1 MTEQSSLSLQG
12 LMEHFAS
19 VYHNRDQA
27 ARRAHQQG
35 RKIIGRTSHDIP
47 VEPLLAAGFFPVLIT
62 ADLSRATPFA
72 DLYVDPELPGETR
85 ILCESISTGDQAFLD
100 LLILARAQDKLYYVL
115 KEIYRLGRAPKMPPL
130 LMLDL
135 MPSQRDSVL
144 AYNRNRYQAFL
155 DRLTRLSNGALNKES
170 LRAACVLTNQI
181 RALHRQIQDLRLQGR
196 ISGSQAL
203 QVIGAGVFMDL
214 ADYARDLATLITQ
227 LKTLPASPKKDSG
240 VKKGSGVLII
250 SAEPLRFTQLHE
262 MIESLGGTVMAEDDV
277 WGSRTASSDIALD
290 GSIEEAIFTKY
301 TVQSSGPDSFPA
313 AKRDEFLLSMLKRDE
328 IGAIVFYVPPSDRK
342 LGWDLPRLTQ
352 MIEASGRPCLKL
364 FHDLATPKGAEAIKS
379 ELSAFLS
386 SHSTLT
392 TQRGA

>member
-1 MTEQSSLSLQG
+1 MKEQNSASLQN
-12 LMEHFAS
+12 LFEHFAN
-19 VYHNRDQA
+19 VYHNRELA
-27 ARRAHQQG
+27 AQKAHQLG

-85 ILCESISTGDQAFLD
+85 ILFESISTGDQAFLD
-100 LLILARAQDKLYYVL
+100 LLILARAQDKLYYFL
-115 KEIYRLGRAPKMPPL
+115 KEIYRLGRAPHMPPL

-155 DRLTRLSNGALNKES
+155 DRLKRLSDGKLTADS
-170 LRAACVLTNQI
+170 LKAACVLTNQI
-181 RALHRQIQDLRLQGR
+181 RALHRQIQDLRFEGR
-196 ISGSQAL
+196 LSGSQAL
-203 QVIGAGVFMDL
+203 KVIGAGVFMDL
-214 ADYARDLATLITQ
+214 SDYARDLQQLITH
-227 LKTLPASPKKDSG
+227 LTLRPAIS
-240 VKKGSGVLII
+240 KKGSGVMII

-262 MIESLGGTVMAEDDV
+262 MIEDVGGTIMAEDDV
-277 WGSRTASSDIALD
+277 WGSRTASHDIAAD
-290 GSIEEAIFTKY
+290 GSIEDAIFAKY
-301 TVQSSGPDSFPA
+301 TVHSSGPDSFPA
-313 AKRDEFLLSMLKRDE
+313 SKRDEFLNEMLKRDE

-352 MIEASGRPCLKL
+352 KIEATGLPCIKL
-364 FHDLATPKGAEAIKS
+364 FHDLANPKGAESIKS
-379 ELSAFLS
+379 ELREFLA
-386 SHSTLT
+386 SHHTLI